1 MSQQASNNKGMF
13 YSTSTFTS
21 EGPEGYGTMQSG
33 SANIFRGGRRE
44 GYNFTNCYIGDS
56 APTEA
61 QIARHQATIDNRPLE
76 QFFNNAHGAPN
87 VLLDQVGTAPTYP
100 NAYGFQPVYSQPQ
113 LAYGSQSGYSQPQ
126 LTYGSQPGYP
136 PQQLGYPPCGNEN
149 QYQSGQYG
157 SVNPSYGSQH
167 FGYPPN
173 VTGNQDCSSNP
184 GSFPPAQ
191 QQAPRGQAPN
201 GQGSNGQSS
210 NGQGHNGQ
218 GHYGSVQYGP
228 GPVPPTPAPM
238 FLSTQVLPRG
248 QPSNDQP
255 PAYEF

>member
-1 MSQQASNNKGMF
+1 MSQQASNNNGMF

-21 EGPEGYGTMQSG
+21 EGPDGYGTMQSG
-33 SANIFRGGRRE
+33 SANIFRGGRRD
-44 GYNFTNCYIGDS
+44 GYNFTHCYIGTS
-56 APTEA
+56 APTEE
-61 QIARHQATIDNRPLE
+61 QIARHQATVNSGPLE
-76 QFFNNAHGAPN
+76 QFFNNA
-87 VLLDQVGTAPTYP
+87 
-100 NAYGFQPVYSQPQ
+100 YGFQPAYPQQQLAYGSQPGYSQPQ
-113 LAYGSQSGYSQPQ
+113 LAYGSQ
-126 LTYGSQPGYP
+126 PGYP
-136 PQQLGYPPCGNEN
+136 PQQLAYGSQQLGYPPCGNEN

-191 QQAPRGQAPN
+191 QQGSNGQGPN
-201 GQGSNGQSS
+201 GQGSNGQA
-210 NGQGHNGQ
+210 
-218 GHYGSVQYGP
+218 HYGSVQYGP

-255 PAYEF
+255 PAYEY